1 MQKIV
6 LKKLEELRKE
16 NSKLMDKMYEYEKLG
31 ITDKP
36 HLDRNLLRNTAK
48 IDVLLSVLRLYSF
61 EIVTDMDSF
70 IKEQQEGIEYLNNIA
85 KKKRGKKSDNKK

>member
-16 NSKLMDKMYEYEKLG
+16 RSKLMDRMDEYKKLEKKESIEMCG
-31 ITDKP
+31 
-36 HLDRNLLRNTAK
+36 RNLIRNNAR

-61 EIVTDMDSF
+61 EIVTDMNSF
-70 IKEQQEGIEYLNNIA
+70 IEEQQEGIEYLNNIS
-85 KKKRGKKSDNKK
+85 KKKRGKKSEN

>member
-16 NSKLMDKMYEYEKLG
+16 NSKLMDRMYEYEKLG

-36 HLDRNLLRNTAK
+36 HLDRILLRNNAK
-48 IDVLLSVLRLYSF
+48 INVILEVLRLYSF
-61 EIVTDMDSF
+61 EIVTDMNRF
-70 IKEQQEGIEYLNNIA
+70 IKEQQEGIEYLNNIS
-85 KKKRGKKSDNKK
+85 KKKRGKKSEN

>member
-1 MQKIV
+1 MDRMEEY
-6 LKKLEELRKE
+6 KKLGKKE
-16 NSKLMDKMYEYEKLG
+16 SIEMCG
-31 ITDKP
+31 
-36 HLDRNLLRNTAK
+36 RNQIRNHSK

>member
-16 NSKLMDKMYEYEKLG
+16 RSKLMDKMDEYKKLG
-31 ITDKP
+31 MTDKP
-36 HLDRNLLRNTAK
+36 HLDRNLIRNNAR

-61 EIVTDMDSF
+61 EIVTDMNSF
-70 IKEQQEGIEYLNNIA
+70 IEEQQEGIEYLNNIS
-85 KKKRGKKSDNKK
+85 KKKRGKKSEN